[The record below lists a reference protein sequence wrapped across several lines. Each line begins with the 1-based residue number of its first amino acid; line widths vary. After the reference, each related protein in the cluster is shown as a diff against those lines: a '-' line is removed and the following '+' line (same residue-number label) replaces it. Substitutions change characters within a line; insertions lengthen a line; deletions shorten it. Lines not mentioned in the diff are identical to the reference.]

1 MPKINNYA
9 TIIPHIETELSR
21 RVEEWAK
28 PENKRPDLYE
38 RHLRRYFAME
48 AALHLM
54 RGNSITR
61 PDITSAHVIQE
72 VLEWAGEMQKS
83 IVLLGAAEAKSRI
96 SLINQLKAFATD
108 IKQPIQQNQ

>member
-1 MPKINNYA
+1 MPQLNNYA
-9 TIIPHIETELSR
+9 TIIPHLETELSR

-28 PENKRPDLYE
+28 PENKRRDLYE

-61 PDITSAHVIQE
+61 PDITTAHVIQE
-72 VLEWAGEMQKS
+72 VLEWAGEMQKTIAIKIS
-83 IVLLGAAEAKSRI
+83 AESNARI

-108 IKQPIQQNQ
+108 LKSPVQQNQ